1 MLIIRGVNVY
11 PAQIESALLSVQGT
25 LPHYRIELTRRDD
38 LDQVAVHVEVEAE
51 LASSDND
58 SLHAEVAQVM
68 KKAVGLRVEVELLSP
83 QTLPRS
89 EGKAKRVRDRRND

>member
-1 MLIIRGVNVY
+1 V
-11 PAQIESALLSVQGT
+11 
-25 LPHYRIELTRRDD
+25 
-38 LDQVAVHVEVEAE
+38 
-51 LASSDND
+51 ASSDND

-89 EGKAKRVRDRRND
+89 EGKAKRVLDRRND

>member
-11 PAQIESALLSVQGT
+11 PAQIEAALLSVQGT
-25 LPHYRIELTRRDD
+25 LPHYQIELTRRDD
-38 LDQVAVHVEVEAE
+38 LDQVAVHVEV
-51 LASSDND
+51 ASSDND

-89 EGKAKRVRDRRND
+89 EGKAKRVLDRRND